1 MKARA
6 ASRERGKNM
15 RRGLVLA
22 VLAVMAASAPGHAEI
37 QKLTDVEGI
46 GPANAAKLEKAGIT
60 TAPDLLAKAGARAGR
75 EKLASET
82 GISTAQ
88 LLKWVNRIDLSRIKG
103 VGSQYSD
110 LLESAGVDTPKELAR
125 RNAANL
131 HAELAKVNAS
141 KKLVNAL
148 PTLAQVEGW
157 IGEAKGLKPA
167 VEY

>member
-1 MKARA
+1 
-6 ASRERGKNM
+6 
-15 RRGLVLA
+15 
-22 VLAVMAASAPGHAEI
+22 
-37 QKLTDVEGI
+37 
-46 GPANAAKLEKAGIT
+46 
-60 TAPDLLAKAGARAGR
+60 
-75 EKLASET
+75 
-82 GISTAQ
+82 
-88 LLKWVNRIDLSRIKG
+88 VNRVDLSRIKG

>member
-1 MKARA
+1 
-6 ASRERGKNM
+6 M
-15 RRGLVLA
+15 RRRLVLA
-22 VLAVMAASAPGHAEI
+22 ALAVVAASVPGHAEI

-46 GPANAAKLEKAGIT
+46 GPANAAKLEKAGVT
-60 TAPDLLAKAGARAGR
+60 TAPDLLKKAGARAGR

-82 GISTAQ
+82 GLSTGQ

-103 VGSQYSD
+103 VGAQYSD

-131 HAELAKVNAS
+131 HAELEKVNAS
-141 KKLVNAL
+141 KKLVRAL
-148 PTLAQVEGW
+148 PTLSQVEGW
-157 IGEAKGLKPA
+157 IKDAKSLEPA